1 MHNLFQ
7 FQMKNTQGNT
17 NDDHIKINCE
27 ELYVKHRNHL
37 GTML

>member
-17 NDDHIKINCE
+17 NDDYIKINCE
-27 ELYVKHRNHL
+27 ELYVKHRNH
-37 GTML
+37 